1 VAVVQRDLEGGVMA
15 LWCRDFPTVTVPKDE
30 TPKRLTLVVP
40 FYQCQRFFE
49 RQLRGWLSYPAE
61 LLAHLSVI
69 VVDDGSPEPVRL
81 PSWVG
86 AVPKSMLSFLRLFRI
101 EVDVMWNWLAARN
114 IGAHHAEDGWLLLT
128 DMDHVVPEQTLR
140 AVLFGQHDPKVVYAF
155 SRREHTGEVIAPHS
169 ASFLM
174 TREMFW
180 TIGGYDETLSGVYGT
195 DGLYRKRV
203 AAAANIQILTD
214 ELTRYEYVE
223 DSSTRQFP
231 RKTAEMG
238 DAKRRK
244 LRNVGPTP
252 KVLSFPYHEVTA

>member
-1 VAVVQRDLEGGVMA
+1 
-15 LWCRDFPTVTVPKDE
+15 
-30 TPKRLTLVVP
+30 
-40 FYQCQRFFE
+40 
-49 RQLRGWLSYPAE
+49 
-61 LLAHLSVI
+61 
-69 VVDDGSPEPVRL
+69 
-81 PSWVG
+81 
-86 AVPKSMLSFLRLFRI
+86 
-101 EVDVMWNWLAARN
+101 
-114 IGAHHAEDGWLLLT
+114 
-128 DMDHVVPEQTLR
+128 MDHVVPEQTLR